1 MSTFNGNKQSLSQK
15 TCLVCGRSFT
25 WRKKWAK
32 NWEHVKYCSKAC
44 SMLKSKKGIVSLIL
58 FFFIIGSS
66 WVIHTEFP
74 NPEKPIFIPP
84 SIQQEG
90 NAEKGYQYLING
102 DFIKSGLPYSIY
114 INLFGKDE
122 HNYLARKG
130 KAASIPAGFNL
141 VKHSNGSEIVVPTC
155 LQCHSQMMDDKL
167 MVGLGNTELDFTN
180 LSSGK
185 EWMQAV
191 SKSLM
196 KLISPKQ
203 FEASEAISNSLST
216 IAPLMRT
223 EVRGINAAD
232 RLAILLVAH
241 RDPSTLEWKQIPLLN
256 IPNEVVPTDVPAWW
270 LLKKKN
276 AMFYNGFGR
285 GDFGKFLMLSNLLTV
300 KDSSEAREVSSHFND
315 VLAFLKKLEAP
326 KYPGNIDFQKAIEG
340 EKIFIANCSK
350 CHGTYGE
357 KGVYPNLLIPASI
370 IKTDSLL
377 FKSNYQNPQF
387 IDWFNNSWFSKG
399 ENAAKLFP
407 SNGYVAPP
415 LDGVWITAPYFHNGS
430 VPSLEAVINSKIR
443 PAYWAKDFKKPYYD
457 TENLCWKY
465 TVYNTPLNKQVYNTT
480 LAGYNNQGHYFG
492 DALSDQ
498 ERKSLIEYLKT
509 L

>member
-1 MSTFNGNKQSLSQK
+1 MSTFKGNKANLPQK
-15 TCLVCGRSFT
+15 ACVTCGRSFT

-32 NWEHVKYCSKAC
+32 NWDDVKYCSKAC
-44 SMLKSKKGIVSLIL
+44 SILKSKKSIVSIIL
-58 FFFIIGSS
+58 FFFIVSSS
-66 WVIHTEFP
+66 WVIHSSTP
-74 NPEKPIFIPP
+74 ITDKPIFIPP
-84 SIQQEG
+84 SVQQDG
-90 NAEKGYQYLING
+90 NAEKGYQYLVYG
-102 DFIKSGLPYSIY
+102 DFIKSGLPYSLFVS
-114 INLFGKDE
+114 LFGKDE
-122 HNYLARKG
+122 KNYLNRLG
-130 KAASIPAGFNL
+130 KAANIPEGFNV
-141 VKHSNGSEIVVPTC
+141 VKHSNGTEIVVPTC
-155 LQCHSQMMDDKL
+155 LQCHSQIVDGKL
-167 MVGLGNTELDFTN
+167 MLGLGNTALDFTN

-185 EWMQAV
+185 EWMQAI
-191 SKSLM
+191 SKSVM
-196 KLISPKQ
+196 KKLAPKQ
-203 FEASEAISNSLST
+203 FEATLAINNSLST

-241 RDPSTLEWKQIPLLN
+241 RDPSTLEWKQQPLLN
-256 IPNEVVPTDVPAWW
+256 IPKEIVPTDVPAWW

-326 KYPGNIDFQKAIEG
+326 KYPGKIDLQKAIEG
-340 EKIFIANCSK
+340 ERIFTTNCSK

-357 KGVYPNLLIPASI
+357 EGVYPNLLVPASI
-370 IKTDSLL
+370 LKTDSLL

-387 IDWFNNSWFSKG
+387 IEWFNNSWFAKG
-399 ENAAKLFP
+399 DHAAKLYP

-430 VPSLEAVINSKIR
+430 VPALEGVINSKIR
-443 PAYWAKDFKKPYYD
+443 PTYWGKNFKKPFYD
-457 TENLCWKY
+457 IENLCWKY
-465 TVYNTPLNKQVYNTT
+465 TIYNAPNSKNIYNTQ
-480 LAGYNNQGHYFG
+480 LAGYNNIGHYFG
-492 DALSDQ
+492 DALTDQ
-498 ERKSLIEYLKT
+498 ERKLLIEYLKT